1 MTNNLLWNIVATGA
15 SLIPGLGTAVR
26 AGMVGVAA
34 LGRGMSLK
42 DAAIAAARQS
52 LPGRPVAAAFDIV
65 MGLAHGRR
73 IDAAALDAARNQ
85 IPGRAARARA
95 SIPLCKQ
102 LKRGAVGVPRRLSGL
117 RTDIRR

>member
-1 MTNNLLWNIVATGA
+1 VTNNLLWNIVATGA

-26 AGMVGVAA
+26 AGMVGGFAA

-85 IPGRAARARA
+85 IPGGPLAR
-95 SIPLCKQ
+95 
-102 LKRGAVGVPRRLSGL
+102 GL
-117 RTDIRR
+117 RHRSASS